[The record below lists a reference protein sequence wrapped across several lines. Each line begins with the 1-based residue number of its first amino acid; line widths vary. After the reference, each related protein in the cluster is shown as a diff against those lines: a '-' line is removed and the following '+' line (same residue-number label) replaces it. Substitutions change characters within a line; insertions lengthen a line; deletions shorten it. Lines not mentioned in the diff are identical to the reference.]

1 MELNEIRVKKQQF
14 IDGLVGLID
23 TFQDVTG
30 VRIVTINAITLPEA
44 SDKGGRKLGIDV
56 ILERI

>member
-1 MELNEIRVKKQQF
+1 MELTEIRVKKQQF
-14 IDGLVGLID
+14 IDGLAGLID

-30 VRIVTINAITLPEA
+30 VRIVTINVITL
-44 SDKGGRKLGIDV
+44 SSVDDKGERKLGIDV